1 MLFFLCDCTHI
12 ALDNQKQEKKLHGN
26 AKIKAANERASKIF
40 TMPTLSHLDDL
51 NRISNPE
58 MPQLMP
64 MPEAEFR
71 GDPGPG
77 PLFLLANI
85 FRAIFCP
92 MPILTSK
99 SVQM

>member
-64 MPEAEFR
+64 MPEADLGGIQAQAPYF
-71 GDPGPG
+71 
-77 PLFLLANI
+77 ANI